1 MQPKETELEKYDHS
15 YNNCWNCNSPDY
27 DINDKCSCCGVGL
40 NVKKIIDD
48 LLAEKKNTQQQTI
61 SDVLKIIK
69 EATLI
74 IDVDK
79 YRDYLI
85 ERIKKLKERL

>member
-61 SDVLKIIK
+61 SDVLIILEEAHSKGLSYKETIKRIK
-69 EATLI
+69 EL
-74 IDVDK
+74 
-79 YRDYLI
+79 
-85 ERIKKLKERL
+85 KKRQ